1 MVFIFSF
8 FSDSTRALYQKKLAI
23 VLREKAR
30 LDEPDSQQNG
40 HTAPEVNGSK
50 KSDLNK
56 SVAEFSADE
65 EEVNEEIED
74 EEQPSVVVK
83 QSSRTA
89 TPTKSLSSKTSP
101 LQALGQSLR
110 QRFSGQKPEKT
121 DRFTPTPRRSI
132 HSYKVTETTKQTMTK
147 SKDGVVS
154 KETTY
159 VKETSDSTDEAGGR
173 SVVSVVLRKVL
184 PGLLLVLILAALA
197 YYISKVSF
205 ALNFGGKC
213 VFKILILILYV
224 LSFCFSLLTG
234 SQKINPLTSLNPT
247 THTQLYI
254 F

>member
-1 MVFIFSF
+1 LSN
-8 FSDSTRALYQKKLAI
+8 QKSLLA
-23 VLREKAR
+23 VLKSRRELKKKR
-30 LDEPDSQQNG
+30 LLDRLKYVHNLVDQM
-40 HTAPEVNGSK
+40 
-50 KSDLNK
+50 
-56 SVAEFSADE
+56 
-65 EEVNEEIED
+65 EVNEENED

-154 KETTY
+154 QETTY

-197 YYISKVSF
+197 YYISK
-205 ALNFGGKC
+205 APK
-213 VFKILILILYV
+213 K
-224 LSFCFSLLTG
+224 
-234 SQKINPLTSLNPT
+234 
-247 THTQLYI
+247 
-254 F
+254 